1 MFSVTTNTYILP
13 STTKTVAKLVH
24 YYNICKKW
32 RCFFEKIR
40 LLFIDLLPYIIIF
53 LLGSRTVGRRDPFI
67 DK

>member
-32 RCFFEKIR
+32 RCFFEKK
-40 LLFIDLLPYIIIF
+40 YKIISFF
-53 LLGSRTVGRRDPFI
+53 LSNSFFFYTFAEKLRMIWNLICP
-67 DK
+67 